1 VVFVADNLRRAYGDA
16 EDRLSSMMQDMH
28 ERGELRH
35 LQGKQLSLEE
45 DDPAW
50 LVTRM
55 LKQEG
60 FSHPLLERR
69 HEVEQQLRA
78 ADARIDRIVLR
89 RKRLVE
95 EQAITAPEIAT
106 AFNVARRHDL
116 CDYRESLARLNRA
129 IRDYNL
135 TVPLPLQVMPVQI
148 EVQMKRVEDLVPC
161 LEPECFGQNRSA
173 GSWWTRVRRRR
184 HRADR
189 SGELSAIENPGK

>member
-1 VVFVADNLRRAYGDA
+1 VAFVADNLRRAYDDA
-16 EDRLSSMMQDMH
+16 EDRLSSMMQEMH

-45 DDPAW
+45 GDPAW

-78 ADARIDRIVLR
+78 ADARIDRMVLR
-89 RKRLVE
+89 RERLVE
-95 EQAITAPEIAT
+95 EQATTAPEIAT

-116 CDYRESLARLNRA
+116 REYRECLAELNRA

-135 TVPLPLQVMPVQI
+135 TVPMPLQVMPVQT

-161 LEPECFGQNRSA
+161 LEPERFGLSQSA
-173 GSWWTRVRRRR
+173 GSWRTRVPRWRQRVDGSR
-184 HRADR
+184 
-189 SGELSAIENPGK
+189 ELPAIEDPGK